1 MVTLTCF
8 TTTVGLIAAVSTFFA
23 EEFTVLSYKQYVTLI
38 CVVSF
43 LLANLGLNQ
52 IIQITLPLLLFV
64 YPIAIVVV
72 MLTILNKF
80 VSLSKLGMRCTAAA
94 AAWYRPSTSLIS
106 SSMSGRQD
114 LIQGLPLGDSGLGW
128 LAPALVCM
136 ALSLVLPGKITG
148 DSALASEE

>member
-106 SSMSGRQD
+106 SSVSWQQELDSGTALRGQRLRLAGTGVSVHGLVFGPSRQD
-114 LIQGLPLGDSGLGW
+114 YR
-128 LAPALVCM
+128 
-136 ALSLVLPGKITG
+136 
-148 DSALASEE
+148 